1 VPAVVSQVTTRI
13 RKCRGRSPSACLGE
27 QNDHDNRRRGS
38 TTSRALLPTAGR
50 AGLGPHGVSTFRQ
63 ATRVNPARSE
73 DRKMVY
79 DGNFLHF
86 MVRGSVGQYF
96 QRAGGRPAR
105 ARTDHP
111 AVVGSTEMPRHHILA
126 VHLARLSRPTRR
138 RTHQSLRCHWTS
150 VRTHTAE
157 VYAHSTSGSDVECD
171 IPRGCNSQTA
181 VSAERTL
188 SRGLNRL
195 RSSWFG
201 T

>member
-1 VPAVVSQVTTRI
+1 MPLPLALCVLGRTERSRQPPTRLHDKPRSAPDCRPSRARTTR
-13 RKCRGRSPSACLGE
+13 G
-27 QNDHDNRRRGS
+27 
-38 TTSRALLPTAGR
+38 
-50 AGLGPHGVSTFRQ
+50 STFRQ

-126 VHLARLSRPTRR
+126 VHLARSSRPTRR
-138 RTHQSLRCHWTS
+138 RTRQSLRCHWTS